1 MIASSRPIG
10 TAANKASV
18 LSFVI
23 PGVSNDSIVRHLD
36 KQEIAVRAGN
46 HCSLP
51 AQLHFGQET
60 TVRPSLAFYNTIS
73 EVDALVSALHQLPR
87 H

>member
-10 TAANKASV
+10 TAANKASI

-36 KQEIAVRAGN
+36 KQGIAVRAGHN
-46 HCSLP
+46 CALP
-51 AQLHFGQET
+51 AQRHFGQET
-60 TVRPSLAFYNTIS
+60 TVRRSLAFYNTIS
-73 EVDALVSALHQLPR
+73 EVDALITALHQLPR